1 MPFSGLVFVPFLLI
15 EKEPKRSSEKI
26 SSNRIFSQARAVNPE
41 GACHLGQSLHQWK
54 PQASFP
60 TRFAVRGAAPD
71 GGPSIG
77 WRLIFWLLF
86 YQEKSNKKLFHQG
99 KRNKSSA
106 C

>member
-26 SSNRIFSQARAVNPE
+26 SSNRIFSLPRAVNPE
-41 GACHLGQSLHQWK
+41 GACLLGQSLHQWK

-77 WRLIFWLLF
+77 WRLIFSVPFLSRDKE
-86 YQEKSNKKLFHQG
+86 QKKPPMRAKESNVTL
-99 KRNKSSA
+99 
-106 C
+106 

>member
-26 SSNRIFSQARAVNPE
+26 SSNRIFSQACAVNPE
-41 GACHLGQSLHQWK
+41 GASHLGQSLHRWK
-54 PQASFP
+54 PQASSP

-86 YQEKSNKKLFHQG
+86 YQEKSNKKFSIKG
-99 KRNKSSA
+99 KGTKNSP
-106 C
+106 